1 MSETLRTLHSY
12 DELLA
17 ASGGDPFVRHEVP
30 ATFRGPGLAVPGA
43 VGFVRQ
49 NPLGRRSMTCLG
61 DTDAI
66 DRLLAAVREAGRF
79 AELEVS
85 SVSLP
90 AASVT
95 LLHRHFTVG
104 DGGDWEWMWTTT
116 APPVMPGEAGLVAL
130 TARDLPDVQDLLEV
144 GNPTTHARPGEHGD
158 EAWVGVRDDAGRLVA
173 CAVQER
179 NGAGRPHLAGIT
191 VHPSHR
197 GRGLGLAMTAHLT
210 RLAVGLDGVCTLG
223 MFADNDVA
231 RRLYHGLGYVTAH
244 VWCSRQVLA

>member
-1 MSETLRTLHSY
+1 VSETLRALHSY
-12 DELLA
+12 DELLSA
-17 ASGGDPFVRHEVP
+17 AGGDPFVRHEVP
-30 ATFRGPGLAVPGA
+30 ATFQGPGFGVPGA
-43 VGFVRQ
+43 VGFVRR

-61 DTDAI
+61 DTNAI

-79 AELEVS
+79 AGLEVS

-90 AASVT
+90 AASAT

-116 APPVMPGEAGLVAL
+116 APPLMPGEAGVVAL
-130 TARDLPDVQDLLEV
+130 AARDLPEVQDLLEV
-144 GNPTTHARPGEHGD
+144 GNPTTHARPGEHSD

-173 CAVQER
+173 CAVRER

-191 VHPSHR
+191 VHPSQR

-210 RLAVGLDGVCTLG
+210 RLAVRLDGVCTLG

-231 RRLYHGLGYVTAH
+231 RRL
-244 VWCSRQVLA
+244 